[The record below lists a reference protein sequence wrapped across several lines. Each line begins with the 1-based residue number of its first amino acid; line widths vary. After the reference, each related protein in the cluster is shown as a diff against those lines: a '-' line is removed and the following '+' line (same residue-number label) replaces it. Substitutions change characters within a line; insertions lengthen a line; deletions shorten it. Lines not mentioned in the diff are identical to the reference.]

1 MRRADRGS
9 PGNGGFTFAE
19 DPGLPA
25 CEARVI
31 WHADV
36 DPAILP
42 VSIEAGAAAGE
53 EAIDV
58 AALAP
63 WLRAA
68 SDPAGR
74 EYVVLTDGRRHIRL
88 DILAGTLLRAHGPV
102 LLRYDMWGART
113 AFLRMR
119 TLERFLDLV
128 RTGRFRAPLYPGDP
142 AVGRGVELLRV
153 HDARASGATQRD
165 IGEALFGAEAV
176 KRGWDGRTD
185 HIRQRVRR
193 LVKSA
198 RAMAEGGYRLLMRS
212 R

>member
-1 MRRADRGS
+1 MRRAARGS

-19 DPGLPA
+19 DPGLPVS
-25 CEARVI
+25 EARVI
-31 WHADV
+31 WHADF

-42 VSIEAGAAAGE
+42 VSIEAGAAVGE

-74 EYVVLTDGRRHIRL
+74 EYVALTDGRRHIRL
-88 DILAGTLLRAHGPV
+88 DIMAGSLLRARGPV

-113 AFLRMR
+113 ASLRMR

-142 AVGRGVELLRV
+142 AVARGVELLRV

-165 IGEALFGAEAV
+165 IGKVFFGAEAV
-176 KRGWDGRTD
+176 ERGWDGGTD

-198 RAMAEGGYRLLMRS
+198 RDMAEGGYRLLMQS